1 MKVYLRNGDIV
12 DLEKVVYRNESGNMV
27 CVPVGDVVTIK
38 CK

>member
-12 DLEKVVYRNESGNMV
+12 DLEKVVYRNKKGNMV